1 MKIVCVMIWMIVIDI
16 VVMNLIMYMY
26 EIDIWCKMKY
36 GSRWCKMK
44 MVIDGVKMRKK
55 LEDVKWRWIVN
66 DESKE
71 MIIDINFVFFKF
83 DFVVKNLSYI

>member
-1 MKIVCVMIWMIVIDI
+1 
-16 VVMNLIMYMY
+16 
-26 EIDIWCKMKY
+26 
-36 GSRWCKMK
+36 